1 MIDLCF
7 YMVGKVLRWSFQYI
21 SLIFVGVTLDQMEK
35 LVKDK
40 NEQEWSELKGR
51 LADRTANINIL
62 SGLAVA
68 ASATYLVS
76 NSPTDFADWNHQ
88 FPYFFIAGANG
99 SAMLSVLSGLGL
111 LIILNMMNL
120 NSFRE
125 MQKWWLSYMLLF
137 ILLMMPLF
145 FLAFASVA
153 AGVGWIWA
161 IWFGDKT
168 WMKIVA
174 FLACT
179 VGIFTALVICGVLL
193 YVARALVAADDSR
206 RSNRP

>member
-1 MIDLCF
+1 MPRSRLHTSHKGEDASLIHALCFPVNSSCLCSCTVGLCSRMIDLCF

-120 NSFRE
+120 NSFRVSVA
-125 MQKWWLSYMLLF
+125 LSYSIFLL
-137 ILLMMPLF
+137 IPIA
-145 FLAFASVA
+145 LATTNNHRRCRSGGSVTCS
-153 AGVGWIWA
+153 
-161 IWFGDKT
+161 FS
-168 WMKIVA
+168 
-174 FLACT
+174 
-179 VGIFTALVICGVLL
+179 
-193 YVARALVAADDSR
+193 YY
-206 RSNRP
+206 